1 MRTSEQI
8 CKPLNIDIYKKMS
21 QIMKYTQFLEL
32 EKLSKDLNLSINEVL
47 DASTSASTSVALP
60 GPVNEADP
68 ADPTDTIDTKK
79 GNIITKKGRM
89 RMALNKQAKKMQD
102 GLNKDLGEKFIK
114 PLIDQKVKVYQKMAE
129 VGKGKQPKDI
139 LKALQADLRNVK
151 NVTDKQIALIE
162 KTAQGIID
170 NYAKKIEVALQ
181 KKGFKETSLADLQS
195 YWTLLSAQVM
205 NNILAK
211 LAKLD
216 DQTVDQT
223 IKDKGI
229 LNAAKIINKQ
239 ILNKGL
245 AAELVKKDG
254 KMKELK
260 AQVQKSID
268 AEKTEPADT
277 EEKPAEEKT
286 V

>member
-1 MRTSEQI
+1 
-8 CKPLNIDIYKKMS
+8 
-21 QIMKYTQFLEL
+21 MKFTQFLEL
-32 EKLSKDLNLSINEVL
+32 EKLSETKNTPVRKLIET
-47 DASTSASTSVALP
+47 AEIATP
-60 GPVNEADP
+60 GPINEADP
-68 ADPTDTIDTKK
+68 EPGAEDKLDTKK
-79 GNIITKKGRM
+79 GNIVTKKGRM

-139 LKALQADLRNVK
+139 LKALQGDLKNVK
-151 NVTDKQIALIE
+151 ATTDKQIGLIE
-162 KTAQGIID
+162 KTAQGIVD
-170 NYAKKIEVALQ
+170 NYAKKIESALQ

-205 NNILAK
+205 NNVLAR

-216 DQTVDQT
+216 DETVAKT
-223 IKDKGI
+223 IQDKGI

-245 AAELVKKDG
+245 AGELAKKDG
-254 KMKELK
+254 KIKELK
-260 AQVQKSID
+260 AQVKKSID
-268 AEKTEPADT
+268 AEKNEP
-277 EEKPAEEKT
+277 EEKPAETPAEKPAEET
-286 V
+286 KV